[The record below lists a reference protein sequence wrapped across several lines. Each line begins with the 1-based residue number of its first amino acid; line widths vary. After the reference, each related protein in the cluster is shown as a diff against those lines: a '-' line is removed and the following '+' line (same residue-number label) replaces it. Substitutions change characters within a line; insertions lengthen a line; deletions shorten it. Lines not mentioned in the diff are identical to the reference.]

1 VNEGNRL
8 RPLSRLQEHVMMPR
22 LTRPDLWLLT
32 AVGGLLGFGIVMV
45 LNVSYFHAAARYG
58 DPYLF
63 FRKHVV
69 AVGAGVVLMLLVSR
83 VRLDVL
89 ERWASV
95 MLPLCLLALLMVLAP
110 GIGAERGGARR
121 WIALGGF
128 SLQPSEFVKLGMVLY
143 LARWITR
150 HRATVHQFG
159 SGVLPAL
166 ACVGACSALI
176 LGQPDFGTAV
186 ILGLLALL
194 MLYVGGARPLHLLAL
209 LLCGAVAML
218 AAVQL
223 APYRMRRLLAFQ
235 DPWAHSQD
243 AGFQLVQSLIA
254 FGSGGVDGVGLGQSK
269 QKMLFL
275 PEAHTDFIFALVGEE
290 LGLIGALAVLVL
302 FLVVAV
308 RGFRIAARHPDSF
321 ASLLAFGLT
330 AVLILSAVVNIGV
343 VLGMLPTKG
352 LPLPFLSYGG
362 SALLA
367 TMLEVGLLAAL
378 SRMTG

>member
-1 VNEGNRL
+1 
-8 RPLSRLQEHVMMPR
+8 MMPR
-22 LTRPDLWLLT
+22 LTRPDIWLLT
-32 AVGGLLGFGIVMV
+32 AVSGLLGFGIVMV
-45 LNVSYFHAAARYG
+45 LNVSYFHAEARYG

-69 AVGAGVVLMLLVSR
+69 AVAVGLTLMLIVSR

-110 GIGAERGGARR
+110 GVGSARGGAQR
-121 WIALGGF
+121 WIAFGGF
-128 SLQPSEFVKLGMVLY
+128 SLQPAEFVKLGMVLY
-143 LARWITR
+143 LARWISR
-150 HRATVHQFG
+150 HRGELHNFRN
-159 SGVLPAL
+159 GVLPAL
-166 ACVGACSALI
+166 ACVGACCALM

-186 ILGLLALL
+186 ILGLLLLL
-194 MLYVGGARPLHLLAL
+194 MLYVGGARPAHLLGL
-209 LLCGAVAML
+209 VLCGSVGIL
-218 AAVQL
+218 LAVQL
-223 APYRMRRLLAFQ
+223 APYRMRRLLSFR
-235 DPWAHSQD
+235 DPWAYSQD

-254 FGSGGVDGVGLGQSK
+254 FGSGGLGGVGLGQSK

-290 LGLIGALAVLVL
+290 LGLIGALVVLTL
-302 FLVVAV
+302 FAVVAV
-308 RGFRIAARHPDSF
+308 RGFRIAMRHPDSF

>member
-1 VNEGNRL
+1 MNRL
-8 RPLSRLQEHVMMPR
+8 RRLSRLQERVMMPR
-22 LTRPDLWLLT
+22 LTRPDIWLLT
-32 AVGGLLGFGIVMV
+32 AVSGLLGFGIVMV
-45 LNVSYFHAAARYG
+45 LNVSYFHAEARYG

-69 AVGAGVVLMLLVSR
+69 AVAVGLTLMLIVSR

-110 GIGAERGGARR
+110 GVGSARGGAQR
-121 WIALGGF
+121 WIAFGGF
-128 SLQPSEFVKLGMVLY
+128 SLQPAEFVKLGMVLY
-143 LARWITR
+143 LARWISR
-150 HRATVHQFG
+150 HRGELHNFRD
-159 SGVLPAL
+159 GVLPAL
-166 ACVGACSALI
+166 ACVGACCALM

-186 ILGLLALL
+186 ILGLLLLL
-194 MLYVGGARPLHLLAL
+194 MLYVGGARPAHLLGL
-209 LLCGAVAML
+209 VLCGSVGIL
-218 AAVQL
+218 LAVQL
-223 APYRMRRLLAFQ
+223 APYRMRRLLSFR
-235 DPWAHSQD
+235 DPWAYSQD

-254 FGSGGVDGVGLGQSK
+254 FGSGGLGGVGLGQSK

-290 LGLIGALAVLVL
+290 LGLIGALVVLTL
-302 FLVVAV
+302 FAVVAV
-308 RGFRIAARHPDSF
+308 RGFRIAMRHPDSF

>member
-1 VNEGNRL
+1 MTRL
-8 RPLSRLQEHVMMPR
+8 RRLSRLQQRVMMPR
-22 LTRPDLWLLT
+22 LTRPDAWLLT
-32 AVGGLLGFGIVMV
+32 AVAGLLGFGVVMV
-45 LNVSYFHAAARYG
+45 FNVSYFLAQARYG
-58 DPYLF
+58 DPYVF

-69 AVGAGVVLMLLVSR
+69 AVVAGIIVLAVVSR
-83 VRLDVL
+83 IRLEVL
-89 ERWASV
+89 ERWAGV
-95 MLPLCLLALLMVLAP
+95 MLPLCVLALLLVLTP

-128 SLQPSEFVKLGMVLY
+128 SLQPSEFVKLGMVLF
-143 LARWITR
+143 LARWISR
-150 HRATVHQFG
+150 HREAMPRFA

-166 ACVGACSALI
+166 LCVGACSALM

-186 ILGLLALL
+186 ILGLLLLL
-194 MLYVGGARPLHLLAL
+194 MLFVGGARPAHIGAL
-209 LLCGAVAML
+209 VLCGAIATI
-218 AAVQL
+218 AAVHL
-223 APYRMRRLLAFQ
+223 APYRMRRLLAFMH
-235 DPWAHSQD
+235 PWEHSQD

-254 FGSGGVDGVGLGQSK
+254 FGSGGLSGVGLGQSE

-290 LGLIGALAVLVL
+290 LGLIGAVVVLVL
-302 FLVVAV
+302 FAVVAV
-308 RGFRIAARHPDSF
+308 RGFRIAVRHSDSF

-330 AVLILSAVVNIGV
+330 AVLVLSAVVNVGV

-367 TMLEVGLLAAL
+367 TMLEVGLLAGL

>member
-1 VNEGNRL
+1 MNRL
-8 RPLSRLQEHVMMPR
+8 RRLSRLQERVMMPR
-22 LTRPDLWLLT
+22 LTRPDIWLLT
-32 AVGGLLGFGIVMV
+32 AVSGLLGFGIVMV
-45 LNVSYFHAAARYG
+45 LNVSYFHAEARYG

-63 FRKHVV
+63 FRKHIVAV
-69 AVGAGVVLMLLVSR
+69 AVGLALMLIVSR

-110 GIGAERGGARR
+110 GVGSARGGAQR
-121 WIALGGF
+121 WIAFGGF
-128 SLQPSEFVKLGMVLY
+128 SLQPAEFVKLGMVLY
-143 LARWITR
+143 LARWISR
-150 HRATVHQFG
+150 HRGELHNFRA
-159 SGVLPAL
+159 GVLPAL
-166 ACVGACSALI
+166 ACVGACCALM

-186 ILGLLALL
+186 ILGLLLLL
-194 MLYVGGARPLHLLAL
+194 MLYVGGARPAHLLGL
-209 LLCGAVAML
+209 VLCGSVGIL
-218 AAVQL
+218 LAVQL
-223 APYRMRRLLAFQ
+223 APYRMRRLLSFR
-235 DPWAHSQD
+235 DPWAYSQD

-254 FGSGGVDGVGLGQSK
+254 FGSGGLGGVGLGQSK

-290 LGLIGALAVLVL
+290 LGLIGALVVLTL
-302 FLVVAV
+302 FAVVAV
-308 RGFRIAARHPDSF
+308 RGFRIAMRHPDSF

>member
-1 VNEGNRL
+1 MNRL
-8 RPLSRLQEHVMMPR
+8 RRLSRLQERVMMPR
-22 LTRPDLWLLT
+22 LTRPDIWLLT
-32 AVGGLLGFGIVMV
+32 AVSGLLGFGIVMV
-45 LNVSYFHAAARYG
+45 LNVSYFHAEARYG

-69 AVGAGVVLMLLVSR
+69 AVAVGLTLMLIVSR

-110 GIGAERGGARR
+110 GVGSARGGAQR
-121 WIALGGF
+121 WIAFGGF
-128 SLQPSEFVKLGMVLY
+128 SLQPAEFVKLGMVLY
-143 LARWITR
+143 LARWISR
-150 HRATVHQFG
+150 HRGELHNFRN
-159 SGVLPAL
+159 GVLPAL
-166 ACVGACSALI
+166 ACVGACCALM

-186 ILGLLALL
+186 ILGLLLLL
-194 MLYVGGARPLHLLAL
+194 MLYVGGARPAHLLGL
-209 LLCGAVAML
+209 VLCGSVGIL
-218 AAVQL
+218 LAVQL
-223 APYRMRRLLAFQ
+223 APYRMRRLLSFR
-235 DPWAHSQD
+235 DPWAYSQD

-254 FGSGGVDGVGLGQSK
+254 FGSGGLGGVGLGQSK

-290 LGLIGALAVLVL
+290 LGLIGALVVLTL
-302 FLVVAV
+302 FAVVAV
-308 RGFRIAARHPDSF
+308 RGFRIAMRHPDSF

>member
-1 VNEGNRL
+1 
-8 RPLSRLQEHVMMPR
+8 
-22 LTRPDLWLLT
+22 LWLLT

-150 HRATVHQFG
+150 HRATVRQFG

-254 FGSGGVDGVGLGQSK
+254 FGSGGVGGVGLGQSK

>member
-1 VNEGNRL
+1 MNRL
-8 RPLSRLQEHVMMPR
+8 RPLSRLQERVMMPR
-22 LTRPDLWLLT
+22 LTRPDFWLLG

-45 LNVSYFHAAARYG
+45 LNVSYFHAEARYG

-69 AVGAGVVLMLLVSR
+69 AVGAGLALMLLVSR
-83 VRLDVL
+83 VRLDLL
-89 ERWASV
+89 ERWASL
-95 MLPLCLLALLMVLAP
+95 MLPLCVVGLLLVLAP
-110 GIGAERGGARR
+110 GIGAERGGAQR

-128 SLQPSEFVKLGMVLY
+128 SLQPSEFVKLGLVLY
-143 LARWITR
+143 LARWISR
-150 HRATVHQFG
+150 HRDTMHAFST
-159 SGVLPAL
+159 GVLPAL
-166 ACVGACSALI
+166 VAVGACSLLI
-176 LGQPDFGTAV
+176 LGQPDFGTAA
-186 ILGLLALL
+186 ILGLLLLL
-194 MLYVGGARPLHLLAL
+194 MLYAGGARPAHLVGL
-209 LLCGAVAML
+209 LLCGALAMTL
-218 AAVQL
+218 AVQL
-223 APYRMRRLLAFQ
+223 APYRMRRLLAFR
-235 DPWAHSQD
+235 DPWAQSQD

-254 FGSGGVDGVGLGQSK
+254 FGSGGLEGVGLGQSK

-290 LGLIGALAVLVL
+290 LGLIGALAVLGL
-302 FLVVAV
+302 FAVVAV
-308 RGFRIAARHPDSF
+308 RGFRVAARHPDSF

-330 AVLILSAVVNIGV
+330 AVLILSAVVNVGV

>member
-1 VNEGNRL
+1 VNRL
-8 RPLSRLQEHVMMPR
+8 RPLSRLQERIMMPR
-22 LTRPDLWLLT
+22 LTRPDFWLLG

-45 LNVSYFHAAARYG
+45 LNVSYFHAEARYG

-69 AVGAGVVLMLLVSR
+69 AVGAGLALMLLVSR
-83 VRLDVL
+83 VRLEVL
-89 ERWASV
+89 ERWASL
-95 MLPLCLLALLMVLAP
+95 MLPVCVLGLLLVLTP
-110 GIGAERGGARR
+110 GIGAERGGAQR

-128 SLQPSEFVKLGMVLY
+128 SLQPSEFVKLGVVLY

-150 HRATVHQFG
+150 HRGAMHEFST
-159 SGVLPAL
+159 GVLPAL
-166 ACVGACSALI
+166 VAVGGCAALI
-176 LGQPDFGTAV
+176 LGQPDFGTAAIV
-186 ILGLLALL
+186 GVLLLL
-194 MLYVGGARPLHLLAL
+194 MLYVGGARPAHLLAL
-209 LLCGAVAML
+209 LLCGALAMTL
-218 AAVQL
+218 AVQL
-223 APYRMRRLLAFQ
+223 APYRMRRLLAFR

-243 AGFQLVQSLIA
+243 TGFQLVQSLIA
-254 FGSGGVDGVGLGQSK
+254 FGSGGLDGVGLGQSR

-290 LGLIGALAVLVL
+290 LGLIGALAVLGL
-302 FLVVAV
+302 FAVVAV
-308 RGFRIAARHPDSF
+308 RGFRVAARHPDSF

-330 AVLILSAVVNIGV
+330 AVLILSAVVNVGV

>member
-1 VNEGNRL
+1 
-8 RPLSRLQEHVMMPR
+8 
-22 LTRPDLWLLT
+22 
-32 AVGGLLGFGIVMV
+32 MV
-45 LNVSYFHAAARYG
+45 LNVSYFHAEARYG

-63 FRKHVV
+63 FRKHIV
-69 AVGAGVVLMLLVSR
+69 AVGVGLCLMLLVSR
-83 VRLDVL
+83 VRLDLL

-95 MLPLCLLALLMVLAP
+95 MLPLCLLALLLVLAP

-128 SLQPSEFVKLGMVLY
+128 SLQPSEFVKLGVVLY
-143 LARWITR
+143 LARWISR
-150 HRATVHQFG
+150 HRGELHQFG

-166 ACVGACSALI
+166 ACVGACSALM

-186 ILGLLALL
+186 ILGLLLLL
-194 MLYVGGARPLHLLAL
+194 MLYVGGARPAHLLAL
-209 LLCGAVAML
+209 LACGGVGIL
-218 AAVQL
+218 LAVQL
-223 APYRMRRLLAFQ
+223 APYRMRRLMAFW

-254 FGSGGVDGVGLGQSK
+254 FGSGGLSGVGLGQSR

-290 LGLIGALAVLVL
+290 LGLLGAFAVLGL
-302 FLVVAV
+302 FAVVSV
-308 RGFRIAARHPDSF
+308 RGFRIAVRHPDSF

-330 AVLILSAVVNIGV
+330 AVLILSAVVNVGV

>member
-1 VNEGNRL
+1 
-8 RPLSRLQEHVMMPR
+8 MPR
-22 LTRPDLWLLT
+22 LTRPDFWLLT
-32 AVGGLLGFGIVMV
+32 AVAGLLGLGVVLV
-45 LNVSYFHAAARYG
+45 LNVSYFHAEARYG

-69 AVGAGVVLMLLVSR
+69 AVATGIAAMLLASR
-83 VRLDVL
+83 LRLDLL
-89 ERWASV
+89 ERWAGLV
-95 MLPLCLLALLMVLAP
+95 LPLCALVLLLVLVP
-110 GIGAERGGARR
+110 GIGAARGGAQR

-128 SLQPSEFVKLGMVLY
+128 SLQPSEFVKLAVVLF
-143 LARWITR
+143 LARWISR
-150 HRATVHQFG
+150 HRDVMRQF
-159 SGVLPAL
+159 SAGVLPAL
-166 ACVGACSALI
+166 ASVGVCAGLI

-186 ILGLLALL
+186 ILGFLLLL
-194 MLYVGGARPLHLLAL
+194 MLYVGGARPAHVLGLVA
-209 LLCGAVAML
+209 CGAVGIAF
-218 AAVQL
+218 AVQV
-223 APYRMRRLLAFQ
+223 APYRMRRLLAFL
-235 DPWAHSQD
+235 DPWEHSQD

-254 FGSGGVDGVGLGQSK
+254 FGSGGLSGVGLGQSR

-290 LGLIGALAVLVL
+290 LGLIGALLVL
-302 FLVVAV
+302 GLFGLVAV

-330 AVLILSAVVNIGV
+330 AVLILSAVVNVGV

-367 TMLEVGLLAAL
+367 TMLEVGVLAAL

>member
-1 VNEGNRL
+1 MNRL
-8 RPLSRLQEHVMMPR
+8 RPLSRLQERVMMPR

-32 AVGGLLGFGIVMV
+32 AVAGLLGLGIVMV
-45 LNVSYFHAAARYG
+45 LNVSYFHAEARYG

-69 AVGAGVVLMLLVSR
+69 AVGAGLCLMLLISR
-83 VRLDVL
+83 VRLDLL
-89 ERWASV
+89 ERWAGL
-95 MLPLCLLALLMVLAP
+95 MLPLCVLALLMVLAP

-128 SLQPSEFVKLGMVLY
+128 SLQPSEFVKLGVVLF
-143 LARWITR
+143 LARWISR
-150 HRATVHQFG
+150 HRGDLHQFG

-166 ACVGACSALI
+166 ACVAACSALM

-186 ILGLLALL
+186 ILGLLLLL
-194 MLYVGGARPLHLLAL
+194 MLYVGGARPLHLAGL
-209 LLCGAVAML
+209 LSCGAVGIAL
-218 AAVQL
+218 AVHF
-223 APYRMRRLLAFQ
+223 APYRMRRLTAFW

-254 FGSGGVDGVGLGQSK
+254 FGSGGLGGVGLGQSK

-290 LGLIGALAVLVL
+290 LGLVGAFIVLVL
-302 FLVVAV
+302 FAVVAV
-308 RGFRIAARHPDSF
+308 RGFRVAFRHPDSF

-330 AVLILSAVVNIGV
+330 AVLLLSAVVNIGV

-362 SALLA
+362 SALMA
-367 TMLEVGLLAAL
+367 TMLEVGLLASL

>member
-1 VNEGNRL
+1 MNRL
-8 RPLSRLQEHVMMPR
+8 RPLSRLQERVMMPR
-22 LTRPDLWLLT
+22 LTRPDFWLLG

-45 LNVSYFHAAARYG
+45 LNVSYFHAEARYG

-69 AVGAGVVLMLLVSR
+69 AVGAGLALMLLVSR

-89 ERWASV
+89 ERWASL
-95 MLPLCLLALLMVLAP
+95 MLPLCVLGLLLVLAP
-110 GIGAERGGARR
+110 GIGAERGGAQR

-128 SLQPSEFVKLGMVLY
+128 SLQPSEFVKLGVVLY
-143 LARWITR
+143 LARWISR
-150 HRATVHQFG
+150 HRDTMHAFST
-159 SGVLPAL
+159 GVLPAL
-166 ACVGACSALI
+166 VAVGVCSVLI
-176 LGQPDFGTAV
+176 LGQPDFGTAA
-186 ILGLLALL
+186 ILGLLLLL
-194 MLYVGGARPLHLLAL
+194 MLYVGGARPAHMLGL
-209 LLCGAVAML
+209 LLCGALAMTL
-218 AAVQL
+218 AVQL
-223 APYRMRRLLAFQ
+223 APYRLRRLLAFR

-243 AGFQLVQSLIA
+243 SGFQLVQSLIA
-254 FGSGGVDGVGLGQSK
+254 FGSGGLDGVGLGQSK

-290 LGLIGALAVLVL
+290 LGLIGALVVLGL
-302 FLVVAV
+302 FAVVAV
-308 RGFRIAARHPDSF
+308 RGFRVAARHPDSF

-330 AVLILSAVVNIGV
+330 AVLILSAVVNVGV

>member
-1 VNEGNRL
+1 MNRL
-8 RPLSRLQEHVMMPR
+8 RPLSRLQERIMMPR
-22 LTRPDLWLLT
+22 LTRPDFWLLG

-45 LNVSYFHAAARYG
+45 LNVSYFHAEARYG

-69 AVGAGVVLMLLVSR
+69 AVGAGLALMLLVSR
-83 VRLDVL
+83 VRLEVL
-89 ERWASV
+89 ERWASL
-95 MLPLCLLALLMVLAP
+95 MLPVCVLGLLLVLTP
-110 GIGAERGGARR
+110 GIGAERGGAQR

-128 SLQPSEFVKLGMVLY
+128 SLQPSEFVKLGVVLY

-150 HRATVHQFG
+150 HREAMHEFST
-159 SGVLPAL
+159 GVLPAL
-166 ACVGACSALI
+166 VAVGGCAALI
-176 LGQPDFGTAV
+176 LGQPDFGTAAIV
-186 ILGLLALL
+186 GVLLLL
-194 MLYVGGARPLHLLAL
+194 MLYVGGARPAHLLAL
-209 LLCGAVAML
+209 LLCGALAMTL
-218 AAVQL
+218 AVQL
-223 APYRMRRLLAFQ
+223 APYRMRRLLAFR

-243 AGFQLVQSLIA
+243 TGFQLVQSLIA
-254 FGSGGVDGVGLGQSK
+254 FGSGGLDGVGLGQSR

-290 LGLIGALAVLVL
+290 LGLIGALAVLGL
-302 FLVVAV
+302 FAVVAV
-308 RGFRIAARHPDSF
+308 RGFRVAARHPDSF

-330 AVLILSAVVNIGV
+330 AVLILSAVVNVGV